1 MSESKSTTSKRQL
14 IEEIRIYNTSVEPK
28 FLEQFDDAALQQ
40 YLEHLKAAK
49 EKEVRIGGWVRG
61 QRSQQKLKMVS

>member
-14 IEEIRIYNTSVEPK
+14 IEEIRLFNTSVEPK
-28 FLEQFDDAALQQ
+28 FLEQFDEAALQQ

-49 EKEVRIGGWVRG
+49 EKEIRIGGWVRG
-61 QRSQQKLKMVS
+61 QRPQQKLRMVS